1 MDYETFSLF
10 AGTWGLVLLVVMFIA
25 AMAYALWPSNKEKF
39 EQAAQLPLDAD
50 NPSNTGAPR
59 S

>member
-10 AGTWGLVLLVVMFIA
+10 AGTWGLVLLVVMFIS
-25 AMAYALWPSNKEKF
+25 AMAYALWPSNREKF
-39 EQAAQLPLDAD
+39 EHAAQLPLDAD
-50 NPSNTGAPR
+50 NSSEKGDPR

>member
-10 AGTWGLVLLVVMFIA
+10 AGTWGLVLLVVMFIS
-25 AMAYALWPSNKEKF
+25 AMAYAFWPSNKEKF
-39 EQAAQLPLDAD
+39 EHAAQLPLEAD
-50 NPSNTGAPR
+50 TSSDKGDTR

>member
-1 MDYETFSLF
+1 MDYETFSIF
-10 AGTWGLVLLVVMFIA
+10 AGTWGLVLLVVMFVA

-39 EQAAQLPLDAD
+39 EHAAHLPLDAE
-50 NPSNTGAPR
+50 NPSEMGEPR

>member
-1 MDYETFSLF
+1 MDYETFSIF
-10 AGTWGLVLLVVMFIA
+10 AGTWGLVLLVVMFTA

-39 EQAAQLPLDAD
+39 EHAAHLPLDAE
-50 NPSNTGAPR
+50 NPSEMGDPR